1 MGILSVFLC
10 LLCFCLLTVKAVT
23 RKFGFP
29 QADAFLMKL
38 HKPLSAAL
46 LILLPVHLFFTLPLV
61 KTRHFSVYLAGAAV
75 LLSFVLLI
83 TLCHICKDKRRR
95 LTWHR
100 FFTCLMLSGIVFH
113 IAAYYMDYAA
123 YRAAVADIHLSGI
136 DFSHISDGTY
146 TGAYD
151 AGYIYAE
158 VQVTLTDG
166 SISGITL
173 LSHENER
180 GTAAEEVLAVI
191 TDTQN
196 LPVDAVTGATCS
208 SLVLQKAVENALTGG
223 ISHE

>member
-1 MGILSVFLC
+1 MGILSGFLC
-10 LLCFCLLTVKAVT
+10 LLFFCLLAFKAVT
-23 RKFGFP
+23 GKFGFP
-29 QADAFLMKL
+29 QANAFLMKL

-46 LILLPVHLFFTLPLV
+46 LILLSVHLFFTLPLV
-61 KTRHFSVYLAGAAV
+61 KTRHFSVYLTGAAA
-75 LLSFVLLI
+75 LLTLLLLI
-83 TLCHICKDKRRR
+83 TLCHTCKDKRRR

-113 IAAYYMDYAA
+113 ITAYYIDYAD
-123 YRAAVADIHLSGI
+123 YRAAIADIHLSGV
-136 DFSHISDGTY
+136 DFSRMPDGTY
-146 TGAYD
+146 TGEYD
-151 AGYIYAE
+151 AGYIYAK

-166 SISGITL
+166 GISGITL